1 MKKHGGKQGQG
12 KGNRGKYVNNFSM
25 GDLKRDS
32 TPLKNKALA
41 GSKIH
46 SELMK
51 KNEPVGQD
59 NPDRY
64 EGERRNGVVVFE
76 GEQQNKIPLILA
88 RLRKRADCSKF

>member
-1 MKKHGGKQGQG
+1 
-12 KGNRGKYVNNFSM
+12 M

-46 SELMK
+46 GELMK

-64 EGERRNGVVVFE
+64 KGERRNGVVVFE
-76 GEQQNKIPLILA
+76 GEQQNKIPLIMVATYGKNL
-88 RLRKRADCSKF
+88 RLLRADCQGILPFFPSFIFCSVSS